1 MADQKSE
8 KGLKWKWGVTYR
20 LLDGS
25 KHAAFDVSDGL
36 GVDAGEFV
44 DQPVVQRKQG
54 KVEEQTLPHSLFSP
68 GSSHLCLSKKH
79 RVEVRKV
86 WTTHLVST

>member
-44 DQPVVQRKQG
+44 D
-54 KVEEQTLPHSLFSP
+54 
-68 GSSHLCLSKKH
+68 
-79 RVEVRKV
+79 
-86 WTTHLVST
+86 

>member
-1 MADQKSE
+1 MANQKSE

-79 RVEVRKV
+79 RVESEQL
-86 WTTHLVST
+86 T